1 MRRTAIA
8 LSCGVLVLAGCT
20 TDGGSRQPVV
30 LGTGQAAVSQ
40 DFRVSQS
47 EVDDGVAQV
56 LTAQGQPPGEP
67 PAGLASAT
75 AQRILI
81 NRLVAS
87 YAEDQGI
94 ELTRTQVEE
103 GLAQLAAENGGQEA
117 LNDLAAQSGIPP
129 EDLDDTIRTNLLVTA
144 IGLTV
149 DASGDQTAQLEAT
162 LVALAEYSEAIDVQV
177 APRYGTWDDAQLQIV
192 PGSAVSIPGSGEQ
205 ATS

>member
-20 TDGGSRQPVV
+20 TDGSRQPVV

-75 AQRILI
+75 TQRILI

-94 ELTRTQVEE
+94 ELTRAQVEE
-103 GLAQLAAENGGQEA
+103 GVAQLAAENGGQEA

-129 EDLDDTIRTNLLVTA
+129 EDLEDTIRTNLLVTA

-149 DASGDQTAQLEAT
+149 DASGDQNAQLEAT

>member
-1 MRRTAIA
+1 M
-8 LSCGVLVLAGCT
+8 
-20 TDGGSRQPVV
+20 V
-30 LGTGQAAVSQ
+30 LGTGQAAVSL
-40 DFRVSQS
+40 DFRVSQA

-75 AQRILI
+75 TQRLLI

-149 DASGDQTAQLEAT
+149 DASGDQNAQLEAT

>member
-20 TDGGSRQPVV
+20 TDGSRQPVV
-30 LGTGQAAVSQ
+30 LGAGQAAVSQ

-75 AQRILI
+75 TQRILV

-129 EDLDDTIRTNLLVTA
+129 EDLEDTIRTNLLVTA

-149 DASGDQTAQLEAT
+149 DASGDENAQLEAT
-162 LVALAEYSEAIDVQV
+162 LAALAEYSEAIDVQV

-192 PGSAVSIPGSGEQ
+192 PGSAVSIPGAGEQ